1 MISKTPILESIR
13 NRKKVID
20 KLKINKCNYQ
30 HPSSPEAHH
39 TESAF
44 KHEALKVSGGLL
56 LLQSFGAVDA
66 VRLFG
71 LAFRV
76 VHPLHV
82 LP

>member
-1 MISKTPILESIR
+1 MSHKNTDSRRP
-13 NRKKVID
+13 KKQQKGDGQTEV
-20 KLKINKCNYQ
+20 KCQYQ

-56 LLQSFGAVDA
+56 LFQSFGAVDA

-82 LP
+82 FP